1 MIPRIGE
8 TRHPGFNAGVLWRD
22 ENFDILAA
30 AVPGNNNLP
39 TPVVYQGIPYAGF
52 PGGAIAEVPVHKE
65 YNHCGLI
72 RQKGVVKPQIRPH
85 IHFSPTTA
93 NAGNVKWFF
102 AYRIHFGAV
111 EIVGTLSVVYAL
123 SGVAWQEQRVEL
135 GAIEFPE
142 TLWNT
147 GVQIG
152 GRFYRDPTG
161 DAEDTYPDTV
171 VITDT
176 AGWHFPI
183 DSDGSIGIFEKY
195 GAPL

>member
-1 MIPRIGE
+1 MIGE
-8 TRHPGFNAGVLWRD
+8 GRVPGFNAGVLWRD
-22 ENFDILAA
+22 ENFDILAV

-52 PGGAIAEVPVHKE
+52 PANAIAEVPVHKE
-65 YNHCGLI
+65 YNHCGI
-72 RQKGVVKPQIRPH
+72 IVPKSGVVPQIRPH

-93 NAGNVKWFF
+93 NAGSVEWFF
-102 AYRIHFGAV
+102 AYRAHFGEF
-111 EIVGTLSVVYAL
+111 EITGTLSAVAVL
-123 SGVAWQEQRVEL
+123 SGVAWREQRLEL

-142 TLWNT
+142 TLWTT

-152 GRFYRDPTG
+152 GRFYRDPVG
-161 DAEDTYPDTV
+161 SAADDYPDTV

-183 DSDGSIGIFEKY
+183 DSDGSIGIFAKY
-195 GAPL
+195 G